1 MRGMLS
7 DEIQT
12 KAKEFLG
19 EEIDQEELR
28 LYPYIDHC
36 IKNGGRLD
44 PSKLSIDEF
53 YILNQLIVD
62 GHIKIS
68 NDDKIEISYDF
79 YKYMQEILWLSYVE
93 YKLNKE
99 G

>member
-1 MRGMLS
+1 MRGILT
-7 DEIQT
+7 DEIQA

-28 LYPYIDHC
+28 LYPYIDYC

-53 YILNQLIVD
+53 CILNQLIFD
-62 GHIKIS
+62 GYIKIS
-68 NDDKIEISYDF
+68 NEDKIEISYDF

-93 YKLNKE
+93 FKLQ
-99 G
+99 